1 MAESRPEGAPGGER
15 RINRVTVTIFGEDHR
30 LCGEE
35 PVPYLQELAA
45 RVDARMHEIAKANQ
59 RLAITEIAVLAAL
72 HATSEWMRLEEQY
85 QRVLSLLEREWE
97 RRKLETAA
105 AASSPANRSSRP
117 AQGEAAAR

>member
-1 MAESRPEGAPGGER
+1 MAESRTEGAPGGER
-15 RINRVTVTIFGEDHR
+15 HVNRVTVTIFGEDHR

-35 PVPYLQELAA
+35 PVPYLQELSA
-45 RVDARMHEIAKANQ
+45 RVDARMHEIAKANP
-59 RLAITEIAVLAAL
+59 RLAITEVAVLAAL

-97 RRKLETAA
+97 RRKLETAT
-105 AASSPANRSSRP
+105 ANRPSRP

>member
-15 RINRVTVTIFGEDHR
+15 RINRVTVTIFGENHR

-35 PVPYLQELAA
+35 PAPYLQELAA
-45 RVDARMHEIAKANQ
+45 RVDARMHEISKANQ
-59 RLAITEIAVLAAL
+59 RLAITEVAVLAAL

-97 RRKLETAA
+97 RRKLET
-105 AASSPANRSSRP
+105 SSTSGPSANRQRP
-117 AQGEAAAR
+117 TQGEAAAR